1 MIGHG
6 KQQGSKRKQKG
17 GKGRNVKRVN
27 QEVRKGLTVNLQKKS
42 IGSLID
48 FGIYMGC
55 CRTAEFNSK
64 DLLSVPSTGQTRE
77 TQQRKQKA
85 QLSHCL
91 RAFLFFHGEELRRW
105 LKCSFSG

>member
-6 KQQGSKRKQKG
+6 KQQGSERKQKG

-27 QEVRKGLTVNLQKKS
+27 QEVRKDLTVYLQRKS

-55 CRTAEFNSK
+55 CRTAEFNSE
-64 DLLSVPSTGQTRE
+64 DLLSMPSTGQTRQ
-77 TQQRKQKA
+77 TQ
-85 QLSHCL
+85 
-91 RAFLFFHGEELRRW
+91 
-105 LKCSFSG
+105 